1 MVDPSCAPLRTFCAV
16 SVARKFPRRR
26 GRIVVVSTHGA
37 RVPPH
42 TRINHLQKHSSPEK
56 KMTT

>member
-1 MVDPSCAPLRTFCAV
+1 MVDPSCAPPGP
-16 SVARKFPRRR
+16 SVQCARKFPRRR